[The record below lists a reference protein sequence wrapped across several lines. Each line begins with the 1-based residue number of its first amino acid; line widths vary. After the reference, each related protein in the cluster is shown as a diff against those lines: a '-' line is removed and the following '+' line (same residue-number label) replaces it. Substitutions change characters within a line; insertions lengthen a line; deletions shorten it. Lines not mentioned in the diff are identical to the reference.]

1 MSLWE
6 GFNLPLAEAQAV
18 GTFSLALDTG
28 AHPEVCP
35 YLMSHV
41 DDALRYIARAAK
53 DRQWLLEASARCAR
67 FIRGQYSWNSTA
79 AEVRRLLEPRHQA

>member
-1 MSLWE
+1 
-6 GFNLPLAEAQAV
+6 
-18 GTFSLALDTG
+18 
-28 AHPEVCP
+28 
-35 YLMSHV
+35 MSHV